1 MKRQKKIKNKIS
13 WKLIVTSVLVV
24 IFAMLMEFGI
34 LVYINNKSS
43 EKTSKVL
50 LDQVI
55 GIIDENRRN
64 EEDMLA
70 SLKNDYMIR
79 ARAVSYMIDSRPES
93 EQDIGELNKMATL
106 MSVDEIHLFDA
117 TGTIYSGTI
126 PKYYGYSFDSGD
138 QMGFFKPMLKDKG
151 LTMCQDVTPNTS
163 EGKEMMYAIT
173 WNEEGTH
180 MVQVGIKPVRLL
192 EEVKQNE
199 IAAVIGNMPTYEGMH
214 IYVADAD
221 TGIIR
226 GATESSKIGRTISKA
241 DYINDVITDG
251 EPISFNY
258 WYEGERYNS
267 VVEKRGDYLIGIL
280 YETAVNDKSNLAVMA
295 VMAAYL
301 IITVV
306 VLYLVVRRLLMARD
320 ERDEQIRLSNTDE
333 LTGCL
338 NRRAYEDDI
347 HNKLSWTDKFVYVS
361 MDVDGL
367 KMVNDTM
374 GHAAG
379 DELIKGA
386 ASCMTRCYGENGK
399 VYRIGGD
406 EFVAIVFAGDE
417 EFAQLKKNF
426 DKKIASW
433 HGKHVSSMVIS
444 SGYVFS
450 DEKKWDSVY
459 DMAKAADRKMYDEK
473 NKHYETKGLERR
485 R

>member
-1 MKRQKKIKNKIS
+1 
-13 WKLIVTSVLVV
+13 
-24 IFAMLMEFGI
+24 
-34 LVYINNKSS
+34 
-43 EKTSKVL
+43 
-50 LDQVI
+50 
-55 GIIDENRRN
+55 
-64 EEDMLA
+64 
-70 SLKNDYMIR
+70 
-79 ARAVSYMIDSRPES
+79 
-93 EQDIGELNKMATL
+93 
-106 MSVDEIHLFDA
+106 
-117 TGTIYSGTI
+117 
-126 PKYYGYSFDSGD
+126 
-138 QMGFFKPMLKDKG
+138 
-151 LTMCQDVTPNTS
+151 
-163 EGKEMMYAIT
+163 
-173 WNEEGTH
+173 
-180 MVQVGIKPVRLL
+180 
-192 EEVKQNE
+192 
-199 IAAVIGNMPTYEGMH
+199 
-214 IYVADAD
+214 
-221 TGIIR
+221 
-226 GATESSKIGRTISKA
+226 
-241 DYINDVITDG
+241 
-251 EPISFNY
+251 
-258 WYEGERYNS
+258 
-267 VVEKRGDYLIGIL
+267 
-280 YETAVNDKSNLAVMA
+280 MA

-306 VLYLVVRRLLMARD
+306 VLYLVVRRLLMARA

-347 HNKLSWTDKFVYVS
+347 NNKLSWTDKFVYVS

-459 DMAKAADRKMYDEK
+459 DMAKVADRKMYDEK